1 MAEGLVIYGA
11 GGHAKVIVD
20 MAEKSGRR
28 IIAVL
33 DDDPGRRG
41 MLLMGHAVLGG
52 WDRVADLVAGG
63 AARFV
68 VAIGTNRARLAVA
81 RRLADAGAAF
91 LPVVHPSAI
100 IASRVDIGAG
110 TVLMAGVVVNPETRI
125 GSHAIVNTGA
135 SVDHDCVI
143 GDGVHVAP
151 GCRICGEAAVGDG
164 ALLGVGAV
172 VLPGCRV
179 GAGAVVGAG
188 ATVTADVA
196 DGMVVVGTPA
206 RPRGCA

>member
-1 MAEGLVIYGA
+1 AQERPEHLHVA
-11 GGHAKVIVD
+11 HPVLGG
-20 MAEKSGRR
+20 
-28 IIAVL
+28 
-33 DDDPGRRG
+33 GRRG
-41 MLLMGHAVLGG
+41 
-52 WDRVADLVAGG
+52 
-63 AARFV
+63 AA
-68 VAIGTNRARLAVA
+68 L
-81 RRLADAGAAF
+81 
-91 LPVVHPSAI
+91 LPVVHYLAI
-100 IASRVDIGAG
+100 IGRPVAICAG
-110 TVLMAGVVVNPETRI
+110 TVLMAGVVVNPEPRI